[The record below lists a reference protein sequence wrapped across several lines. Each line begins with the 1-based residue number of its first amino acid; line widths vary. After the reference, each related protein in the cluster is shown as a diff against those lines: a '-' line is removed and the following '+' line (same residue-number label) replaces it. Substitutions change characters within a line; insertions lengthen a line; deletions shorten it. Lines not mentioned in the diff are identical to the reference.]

1 MARAVRF
8 DRYGGPDVLYLADVD
23 APRPDLGEVVVAVQA
38 AGTNPGEA
46 AIREGLLDGLCP
58 ATFPSGEGSDLAG
71 IVSQVGMGVTTFDPG
86 DSVLGWT
93 DRRASHADYVVV
105 PATHLVHK
113 PAAMSW
119 DVAGSLY
126 VVGVTAYA
134 AVRAVALQPGDTVVV
149 SAAAGGV
156 GSVAVQLA
164 KLAGARVIGIASQS
178 NHNWLRSVGV
188 TPIAYGEGLLPRLRA
203 AAQNGVDAFID
214 THGADYVQ
222 LAVDLGVSPDRIDT
236 IIAFEAAQEYGAK
249 TEGSADASDSRVLA
263 ELADLVATGKLVVPI
278 AATYPLHDVT
288 KAYLDLSQGHTHGK
302 IVLIP

>member
-8 DRYGGPDVLYLADVD
+8 DRYGSTEVLYLADVD

-38 AGTNPGEA
+38 AATNPGEV
-46 AIREGLLDGLCP
+46 AIREGLLDALYP
-58 ATFPSGEGSDLAG
+58 TTFPCGEGSDLAG
-71 IVSQVGMGVTTFDPG
+71 IVSQVGTGVTTFDPG
-86 DSVLGWT
+86 NAVLGWT
-93 DRRASHADYVVV
+93 DKRASHADYVVV
-105 PATHLVHK
+105 PATQLIHK

-119 DVAGSLY
+119 EVAGSLY

-188 TPIAYGEGLLPRLRA
+188 TPIAYGEGLLSRIKA
-203 AAQNGVDAFID
+203 AAQNGVDAFVD
-214 THGADYVQ
+214 THGADYVK
-222 LAVDLGVSPDRIDT
+222 LAVDLGVAPDRIDT
-236 IIAFEAAQEYGAK
+236 IIAFEAAQEFGAK
-249 TEGSADASDSRVLA
+249 TEASADASDSRVLA
-263 ELADLVATGKLVVPI
+263 ELADLVATGRVVIPI
-278 AATYPLHDVT
+278 AATYPLHDVK

>member
-8 DRYGGPDVLYLADVD
+8 DRYGSTDVLYLAQVD

-38 AGTNPGEA
+38 AATNPGEA
-46 AIREGLLDGLCP
+46 AIREGLMDSLLP

-71 IVSQVGMGVTTFDPG
+71 VISQVGTGVTTFDPG
-86 DSVLGWT
+86 DAVLGWT
-93 DRRASHADYVVV
+93 DKRASHADYVVV
-105 PATHLVHK
+105 PATQLIHK

-119 DVAGSLY
+119 EVAGSLY

-178 NHNWLRSVGV
+178 NHNWLRSVGI
-188 TPIAYGEGLLPRLRA
+188 TPIVYGEGLLQRIRA

-214 THGADYVQ
+214 THGAEYVK

-236 IIAFEAAQEYGAK
+236 IIAFEAAQTYGAK
-249 TEGSADASDSRVLA
+249 TEGSADASDTRVLA
-263 ELADLVATGKLVVPI
+263 ELADLVATGKVVIPI
-278 AATYPLHDVT
+278 AATYPLHDVK